1 MKYLEQR
8 VEELEKELAL
18 VRAKIKLEETKTTG
32 FVNEQ
37 PIRLQKKDRYHYLT
51 NNYPPPPD
59 WRNKEINDYMF
70 NSSVNL
76 MSEPDLETAFAS
88 PWDSSEMI
96 KCPLNSIT
104 VSLSSTSVDN
114 LLPNLNYVDFS
125 DPPYYHP
132 EYPYILGS
140 WDDEKS
146 FNDVINEDVIDKPI
160 YTSWGFESKF
170 DKMDKDFLK
179 NSLENKIEKEY
190 GKIISKFKVLD
201 HKWEMDGYCYIVSGE
216 KGNQIVT
223 TNHGKPMVV
232 DKDYLH
238 TKIREYKETIQETER
253 ALFLVK

>member
-8 VEELEKELAL
+8 VDELEKEVNLL
-18 VRAKIKLEETKTTG
+18 KAKNKLNSTS
-32 FVNEQ
+32 
-37 PIRLQKKDRYHYLT
+37 YYL
-51 NNYPPPPD
+51 NNYPTYNNP
-59 WRNKEINDYMF
+59 NEKDYVY
-70 NSSVNL
+70 NPSVNL
-76 MSEPDLETAFAS
+76 MSKPDLETAFAS
-88 PWDSSEMI
+88 PWDSSEGI
-96 KCPLNSIT
+96 KCPLNPIM
-104 VSLSSTSVDN
+104 VSLSSTLVDN
-114 LLPNLNYVDFS
+114 FLPNLNYVDSS
-125 DPPYYHP
+125 DIPYY
-132 EYPYILGS
+132 YPDYPNVLGS
-140 WDDEKS
+140 WDDKS
-146 FNDVINEDVIDKPI
+146 FNDVINEDVIDEYGFKMNHDKPI

-232 DKDYLH
+232 NKDYLH
-238 TKIREYKETIQETER
+238 TKIKEYKETIQETER